1 MLLVISALV
10 LQAGQKAFS
19 KGWALL
25 DAWNYLQ
32 GNDSGRG
39 NVGIGLLVT
48 WTPHS
53 MVINNDQKHLKY
65 VSVGK
70 FTLAQKGSSSV
81 TVEGVNDKRYIIGA
95 FGISF
100 TGNFQF
106 MLGKLLRVYHVF
118 SFFKGELHSN
128 YIFFISP

>member
-39 NVGIGLLVT
+39 NVGIGLLVSSRNRDNDRKT
-48 WTPHS
+48 QNPHS

-65 VSVGK
+65 VSVGN

-81 TVEGVNDKRYIIGA
+81 TVEGVNDKRYIR
-95 FGISF
+95 SF
-100 TGNFQF
+100 RYQFHGQFSIYAGKTTQSLPRFQ
-106 MLGKLLRVYHVF
+106 LL
-118 SFFKGELHSN
+118 
-128 YIFFISP
+128 